1 VLSVEPFVFLQ
12 DTDFVALKSSPQK
25 INFDVLNSS
34 MKLYEITSPMKTY
47 IARVKLKN
55 GSTVTATER
64 TESLSYARQ
73 IFQHKYGD
81 RNVFNV
87 SELTEQV
94 NEIEEGTKTLTA
106 QQYQVKSLAD
116 KAKQINQQ
124 KKQLQARQAMAKAQ
138 EKMRD
143 ANKSIKI

>member
-1 VLSVEPFVFLQ
+1 
-12 DTDFVALKSSPQK
+12 
-25 INFDVLNSS
+25 
-34 MKLYEITSPMKTY
+34 MCMRLYEFSSKIKTY

-81 RNVFNV
+81 RNVLNV
-87 SELTEQV
+87 SELNEQV
-94 NEIEEGTKTLTA
+94 NEIEEGTQTLTP
-106 QQYQVKSLAD
+106 QQLQVKALAD

-138 EKMRD
+138 QQMRD
-143 ANKSIKI
+143 ANKSLN

>member
-1 VLSVEPFVFLQ
+1 MRIHEFTNP
-12 DTDFVALKSSPQK
+12 LKT
-25 INFDVLNSS
+25 F
-34 MKLYEITSPMKTY
+34 

-55 GSTVTATER
+55 GMSVTATER

-87 SELTEQV
+87 SELNERV
-94 NEIEEGTKTLTA
+94 NEIEEGTQTLTA
-106 QQYQVKSLAD
+106 QQLQVKSLAD
-116 KAKQINQQ
+116 QEAKIKQQ
-124 KKQLQARQAMAKAQ
+124 KKQLQAKQAMAKAQ

-143 ANKSIKI
+143 ANKSIKV

>member
-1 VLSVEPFVFLQ
+1 
-12 DTDFVALKSSPQK
+12 
-25 INFDVLNSS
+25 
-34 MKLYEITSPMKTY
+34 MKLYEITSPIKTF

-81 RNVFNV
+81 NNVFNV
-87 SELTEQV
+87 SELNERV
-94 NEIEEGTKTLTA
+94 NEIEEGSKTLTP
-106 QQYQVKSLAD
+106 QQLQVKALSD

-124 KKQLQARQAMAKAQ
+124 KKQLQARQTMAKAQ
-138 EKMRD
+138 QQMRD
-143 ANKSIKI
+143 ANKSLN

>member
-1 VLSVEPFVFLQ
+1 MRV
-12 DTDFVALKSSPQK
+12 
-25 INFDVLNSS
+25 
-34 MKLYEITSPMKTY
+34 YEFATPIKTY

-55 GSTVTATER
+55 GTTVTATER

-87 SELTEQV
+87 SELNERV
-94 NEIEEGTKTLTA
+94 NEIEEATETKSAEQL
-106 QQYQVKSLAD
+106 QVQTLAD

-124 KKQLQARQAMAKAQ
+124 KKQLQARQTMAKAQ

-143 ANKSIKI
+143 ANKPLSLNN

>member
-1 VLSVEPFVFLQ
+1 
-12 DTDFVALKSSPQK
+12 
-25 INFDVLNSS
+25 
-34 MKLYEITSPMKTY
+34 MKLYEITSPIKTY

-87 SELTEQV
+87 SELNEQV
-94 NEIEEGTKTLTA
+94 NEQVDEIEEETKTLTP
-106 QQYQVKSLAD
+106 QQLQVKALAD

-124 KKQLQARQAMAKAQ
+124 KKQLQARQTMAKAQ
-138 EKMRD
+138 QQMRD
-143 ANKSIKI
+143 ANKSFN